1 MVSGRDNAVRRRL
14 PHLVGLLLAA
24 PAFGCGGSIDVP
36 TVPVTG
42 RITVDGEPLA
52 GGTAT
57 VEFRADKS
65 KGNQTPYT
73 PVGHVHSDG
82 TYTLVTS
89 GKKGAPP
96 GWYVVIV
103 AAYERPKDDKR
114 HNFTPAKNYRLL
126 VNRKYGDPKTSGLK
140 IEVVQEPAPGQ
151 YDLKLV
157 P

>member
-1 MVSGRDNAVRRRL
+1 MLSWRDNAVRRQL
-14 PHLVGLLLAA
+14 PNVIGLLFAVL
-24 PAFGCGGSIDVP
+24 AFGCGDAVGVP
-36 TVPVTG
+36 TVPVAG
-42 RITVDGEPLA
+42 RITVDGEPLT

-65 KGNQTPYT
+65 RGNQTPYT
-73 PVGHVHSDG
+73 PVGHVNSDG

-89 GKKGAPP
+89 GKKGAPL
-96 GWYVVIV
+96 GWYVVVV
-103 AAYERPKDDKR
+103 AAYERPKGDKR

-126 VNRKYGDPKTSGLK
+126 INRKYGDPKTSGLK

-151 YDLKLV
+151 YDLKLA